1 MSNEVT
7 RTPAQ
12 VAADINTIKS
22 HTSAVLRSAIDEGKR
37 SCIRIGKLLEEA
49 KCLVP
54 HGEWGKW
61 LEENVDYSESTAQN
75 LMRCYREFGDEQID
89 LFSGVSDAD
98 FFAVL
103 SQSQML
109 ELLALPK
116 ERRREFVEE
125 HREELESGEMSVR
138 DMKAEIARLKA
149 ENAGQAEDI
158 RFNDETYNKLLEEF
172 KQQGEALEEAEGNI
186 ENLNKH
192 CAQLVAMLDEEK
204 KKPAPEPVV
213 QEVIVHQPSEEQIEA
228 IRAEQERKLREEFE
242 RTQSQTLKECREEVE
257 AAEKERDKAIEKAA
271 KEANDAGE
279 MAKKVEKI
287 QADHKAAMEKLKA
300 EHDKKIADLEATYK
314 KQAKAS
320 AAGQDANVT
329 RIQITLE
336 SFKRDLTSVSAIL
349 GKMRAEGGEQ
359 AQKADKLQAN
369 VERILGGL
377 ISEAGWTL

>member
-61 LEENVDYSESTAQN
+61 LEENVYYSESTAQN

-125 HREELESGEMSVR
+125 HREEIESGEMSVR
-138 DMKAEIARLKA
+138 EMKEEIKRLKA
-149 ENAGQAEDI
+149 ENASQAEDI
-158 RFNDETYNKLLEEF
+158 RFNDDTYNKLIEEF
-172 KQQGEALEEAEGNI
+172 KQQGEELEALKSA
-186 ENLNKH
+186 
-192 CAQLVAMLDEEK
+192 
-204 KKPAPEPVV
+204 PAPEPVV
-213 QEVIVHQPSEEQIEA
+213 QEVIVNQPSEEQIDA

-279 MAKKVEKI
+279 MAKKVERI

-300 EHDKKIADLEATYK
+300 EHDKKIADLEAAYK

-320 AAGQDANVT
+320 AAGADPNVM
-329 RIQITLE
+329 RIQLAFE
-336 SFKRDLTSVSAIL
+336 DFKRTVKVMSATL
-349 GKMRAEGGEQ
+349 NKMKAEGGEA

-369 VERILGGL
+369 LENILGSL
-377 ISEAGWTL
+377 IAEAGWTL

>member
-22 HTSAVLRSAIDEGKR
+22 HASAVFRAAVDEGKR

-54 HGEWGKW
+54 HGEWGAW
-61 LEENVDYSESTAQN
+61 LKDNVDYSESTAQN

-125 HREELESGEMSVR
+125 HREELETGDMSVR
-138 DMKAEIARLKA
+138 DMKAEIARLKK
-149 ENAGQAEDI
+149 ENGAQA
-158 RFNDETYNKLLEEF
+158 
-172 KQQGEALEEAEGNI
+172 EALELTERHI
-186 ENLNKH
+186 ENLEKDYNE
-192 CAQLVAMLDEEK
+192 LSDRLEEELC
-204 KKPAPEPVV
+204 KPDPEPVV
-213 QEVIVHQPSEEQIEA
+213 QEVIVHSPSDEDIEK
-228 IRAEQERKLREEFE
+228 IRAAEEKRLRDEFE
-242 RTQSQTLKECREEVE
+242 KERAKTLKECREEVA
-257 AAEKERDKAIEKAA
+257 AAEKARDKAVEKAE

-279 MAKKVEKI
+279 LAAKLERIKT
-287 QADHKAAMEKLKA
+287 DHKAAMDKLKA
-300 EHDKKIADLEATYK
+300 DHEKKIAELEATYK
-314 KQAKAS
+314 KQAKAT
-320 AAGQDANVT
+320 AGADPNVM
-329 RIQITLE
+329 RIQLAFE
-336 SFKRDLTSVSAIL
+336 DFKRTVKVISSTID
-349 GKMRAEGGEQ
+349 KMKAEGGEA

-369 VERILGGL
+369 VENILGSL
-377 ISEAGWTL
+377 IAEAGWTV

>member
-7 RTPAQ
+7 RTAAQ

-54 HGEWGKW
+54 HGEWGEW
-61 LEENVDYSESTAQN
+61 LKDNVDYSESTAQN

-125 HREELESGEMSVR
+125 HREELESGDMSVR
-138 DMKAEIARLKA
+138 DMKVEIAKLKKDNEA
-149 ENAGQAEDI
+149 K
-158 RFNDETYNKLLEEF
+158 T
-172 KQQGEALEEAEGNI
+172 EALEKATGHI
-186 ENLNKH
+186 ANLEKDCNDLN
-192 CAQLVAMLDEEK
+192 ALLDEERC
-204 KKPAPEPVV
+204 KPDPEPVV
-213 QEVIVHQPSEEQIEA
+213 QEVIVHQPSEEQIDA

-287 QADHKAAMEKLKA
+287 QADHKAAVEKLKA

-320 AAGQDANVT
+320 AAKGDGDT
-329 RIQITLE
+329 LRIQLALE
-336 SFKRDLTSVSAIL
+336 NLRREVRAVTSVLMKLKETDEAN
-349 GKMRAEGGEQ
+349 
-359 AQKADKLQAN
+359 KAMMLQARVEKN
-369 VERILGGL
+369 VAAI
-377 ISEAGWTL
+377 IAEAGWTL

>member
-22 HTSAVLRSAIDEGKR
+22 HASAVFRAAVDEGKR

-54 HGEWGKW
+54 HGEWGAW
-61 LEENVDYSESTAQN
+61 LKDNVDYSESTAQN

-125 HREELESGEMSVR
+125 HREELETGDMSVR
-138 DMKAEIARLKA
+138 DMKAEIARLKK
-149 ENAGQAEDI
+149 ENGAQAED
-158 RFNDETYNKLLEEF
+158 LE
-172 KQQGEALEEAEGNI
+172 LAERHI
-186 ENLNKH
+186 ENLEKDYNE
-192 CAQLVAMLDEEK
+192 LSDRLEEELR
-204 KKPAPEPVV
+204 KPDPEPVV
-213 QEVIVHQPSEEQIEA
+213 QEVIVHSPSDEDIEKIRAAEEQ
-228 IRAEQERKLREEFE
+228 RLRDEFE
-242 RTQSQTLKECREEVE
+242 KERAKTLKECREEVA
-257 AAEKERDKAIEKAA
+257 AAEKARDKAVEKAE

-279 MAKKVEKI
+279 LAAKLERIKT
-287 QADHKAAMEKLKA
+287 DHKAAMDKLKA
-300 EHDKKIADLEATYK
+300 DHEKKIADLEASYK

-320 AAGQDANVT
+320 AAGADANVT
-329 RIQITLE
+329 RIQISLE
-336 SFKRDLTSVSAIL
+336 NFKRDLLAVSGIL
-349 GKMRAEGGEQ
+349 GKMKAEGGEA

-369 VERILGGL
+369 VEKILGSL
-377 ISEAGWTL
+377 IAEAGWMIS

>member
-1 MSNEVT
+1 MSKEVT

-22 HTSAVLRSAIDEGKR
+22 HTSAVLRAAIDEGKR

-98 FFAVL
+98 FFSVL

-138 DMKAEIARLKA
+138 DMKVEIAKLKM
-149 ENAGQAEDI
+149 ENEAKA
-158 RFNDETYNKLLEEF
+158 
-172 KQQGEALEEAEGNI
+172 EALEKATGHIADLEKDCND
-186 ENLNKH
+186 LN
-192 CAQLVAMLDEEK
+192 ALLDEERC
-204 KKPAPEPVV
+204 KPDPDPVV
-213 QEVIVHQPSEEQIEA
+213 QEVIVHQPSEEQIDA
-228 IRAEQERKLREEFE
+228 IRVEQERKLREEFE

-279 MAKKVEKI
+279 MAKRVEKI
-287 QADHKAAMEKLKA
+287 QADHKAAMDKMKA
-300 EHDKKIADLEATYK
+300 EHDKKIADLEAAYK

-320 AAGQDANVT
+320 AAGADANVT
-329 RIQITLE
+329 RIQINLE
-336 SFKRDLTSVSAIL
+336 NFKRDLTSVSAIL

>member
-1 MSNEVT
+1 MSKEVT

-54 HGEWGKW
+54 HGEWGAW
-61 LEENVDYSESTAQN
+61 LKDNVDYSESTAQN

-125 HREELESGEMSVR
+125 HREELETGDMSVR
-138 DMKAEIARLKA
+138 EMKAEIARLKK
-149 ENAGQAEDI
+149 ENGAQAED
-158 RFNDETYNKLLEEF
+158 LE
-172 KQQGEALEEAEGNI
+172 LAERHI
-186 ENLNKH
+186 ENLEKDYNE
-192 CAQLVAMLDEEK
+192 LSDRLEEELL
-204 KKPAPEPVV
+204 KPDPEPVV
-213 QEVIVHQPSEEQIEA
+213 QEVIVHQPSEEQIDA

-279 MAKKVEKI
+279 LAKKVEKI
-287 QADHKAAMEKLKA
+287 QADHKAAMDKLKA

-320 AAGQDANVT
+320 AAKGDGDT
-329 RIQITLE
+329 LRIQLALE
-336 SFKRDLTSVSAIL
+336 NLRREVRAVTSVLLKLKETDEANKAMML
-349 GKMRAEGGEQ
+349 Q
-359 AQKADKLQAN
+359 AQVEKN
-369 VERILGGL
+369 VAAI
-377 ISEAGWTL
+377 IAEAGWML

>member
-7 RTPAQ
+7 RTAAH

-22 HTSAVLRSAIDEGKR
+22 HASAVFRAAVDEGKR

-49 KCLVP
+49 KCLVH
-54 HGEWGKW
+54 HGEWGAW
-61 LEENVDYSESTAQN
+61 LKDNVDYSESTAQN

-138 DMKAEIARLKA
+138 DMKVEIAKLRMKNEAQAKDL
-149 ENAGQAEDI
+149 EQAEWNNE
-158 RFNDETYNKLLEEF
+158 RLEKDLHEL
-172 KQQGEALEEAEGNI
+172 GE
-186 ENLNKH
+186 
-192 CAQLVAMLDEEK
+192 MLDAERS
-204 KKPAPEPVV
+204 KPAPEPVV
-213 QEVIVHQPSEEQIEA
+213 QEVIVNQPTPEKIEEIRAAEEQ
-228 IRAEQERKLREEFE
+228 RLREEFE
-242 RTQSQTLKECREEVE
+242 AERSKTLKECREEVSR
-257 AAEKERDKAIEKAA
+257 AEKAKDKAV
-271 KEANDAGE
+271 KEAEKTAQDAGALD
-279 MAKKVEKI
+279 AKIKKI
-287 QADHKAAMEKLKA
+287 EADHKAAVDKLKA
-300 EHDKKIADLEATYK
+300 DHDKKLADMEAAYK

-320 AAGQDANVT
+320 ATGADTNVT
-329 RIQITLE
+329 RIQISLE
-336 SFKRDLTSVSAIL
+336 NFKRDLLAVSGIL

-359 AQKADKLQAN
+359 AQKADKLQAK
-369 VERILGGL
+369 VEKILGAL
-377 ISEAGWTL
+377 ISEAGWTV

>member
-7 RTPAQ
+7 VTRTAAH

-22 HTSAVLRSAIDEGKR
+22 HASAVFRAAVDEGKR

-54 HGEWGKW
+54 HGEWGAW
-61 LEENVDYSESTAQN
+61 LKDNVDYSESTAQN

-138 DMKAEIARLKA
+138 DMKAEIAKLRMKNEAQAKSLERAEWNGERLAKELHELGEILDA
-149 ENAGQAEDI
+149 E
-158 RFNDETYNKLLEEF
+158 RS
-172 KQQGEALEEAEGNI
+172 
-186 ENLNKH
+186 KH
-192 CAQLVAMLDEEK
+192 AT
-204 KKPAPEPVV
+204 EPVV
-213 QEVIVHQPSEEQIEA
+213 QEVIVHSPSDEDIEKIRAAEEQ
-228 IRAEQERKLREEFE
+228 RLRDEFE
-242 RTQSQTLKECREEVE
+242 KERAKTLKECREEVA
-257 AAEKERDKAIEKAA
+257 AAEKARDKAVEKAE

-279 MAKKVEKI
+279 LAAKLERIKT
-287 QADHKAAMEKLKA
+287 DHKAAMDKLKA
-300 EHDKKIADLEATYK
+300 DHEKKIADLEASYK

-320 AAGQDANVT
+320 AAGADPNVL
-329 RIQITLE
+329 RIQLALEDFRRTITV
-336 SFKRDLTSVSAIL
+336 VSSTL
-349 GKMRAEGGEQ
+349 GKMKAEGGEV

-369 VERILGGL
+369 VEKILGSL
-377 ISEAGWTL
+377 IAEAGWMIS